1 MFLHL
6 TRKLE
11 QQYYTQ
17 ENIGEL
23 YFHRF
28 YIYNE
33 LFHK

>member
-6 TRKLE
+6 AHKLE

-17 ENIGEL
+17 ENIDEL

-28 YIYNE
+28 YS
-33 LFHK
+33 